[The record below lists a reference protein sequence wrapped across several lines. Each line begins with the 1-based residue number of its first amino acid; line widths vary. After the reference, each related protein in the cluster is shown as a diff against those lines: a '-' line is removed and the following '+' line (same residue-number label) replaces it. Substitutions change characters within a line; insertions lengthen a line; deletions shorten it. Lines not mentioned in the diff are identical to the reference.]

1 MPVYSNA
8 EILQTTLKSLFARVG
23 KDPQAVQSVVS
34 SRLIL
39 RLRVTAPEADVVING
54 RKNPPQ
60 VTYDQISLRPDLEI
74 NLSADALH
82 SILLGE
88 LRLSSAVASKQLVV
102 RGPIFK
108 TFVFED
114 IFHSAQAFYPSVLEE
129 QGLDGRA
136 L

>member
-1 MPVYSNA
+1 MSVYPNA
-8 EILQTTLKSLFARVG
+8 EILQTTLETLFGRVG
-23 KDPQAVQSVVS
+23 KDPDAVQSVVS
-34 SRLIL
+34 SKLIL
-39 RLRVTAPEADVVING
+39 RLRVTAPDADVVING

-60 VTYDQISLRPDLEI
+60 ITYGKTSLRPDLEI
-74 NLSADALH
+74 NLTADALH

-129 QGLDGRA
+129 QGLDGRT